1 MSTRPQVL
9 QHGRLL
15 PELEQELAADCDV
28 TLLPPAAERAAF
40 LAARGAEFTGLVT
53 SGAFGADAA
62 LIGALPS
69 LKVISSFGVGT
80 DALDLAEAARRGIA
94 VGNTPD
100 VLNDCVADLAMALV
114 LDVARGVSAADRFLR
129 RGDWM
134 NGRFRLAQRVSGR
147 RLGIV
152 GLGRIGRTIARRAG
166 GFDMDI
172 RYHSRR
178 PVADALWAHE
188 PSLTALADWCD
199 FLVVIVSGG
208 PETRH
213 LINSD
218 VLDALGPKG
227 FLVNV
232 ARGSVVDEVALVK
245 ALQDGRIAGAGLDV
259 FDREPNVPVELI
271 GMDNVVLLPHI
282 ASGTEQTR
290 RAMAD
295 LVREN
300 LRAFYRDGR
309 VLTSAL

>member
-1 MSTRPQVL
+1 MSTRPRVL

-15 PELEQELAADCDV
+15 PELEQELAADCDL

-40 LAARGAEFTGLVT
+40 LAARGPEFTGLVT

-114 LDVARGVSAADRFLR
+114 LDVARGVAAADRFLR
-129 RGDWM
+129 RGDWL

-152 GLGRIGRTIARRAG
+152 GLGRIGRTIAKRAG

-178 PVADALWAHE
+178 VVADAPWQHE
-188 PSLTALADWCD
+188 PSLTALASWCD

-213 LINSD
+213 LVNAD
-218 VLDALGPKG
+218 VLDALGPQG

-245 ALQDGRIAGAGLDV
+245 ALQEGRIAGAGLDV
-259 FDREPNVPVELI
+259 FDREPNVPTELI
-271 GMDNVVLLPHI
+271 AMDNVVLLPHV